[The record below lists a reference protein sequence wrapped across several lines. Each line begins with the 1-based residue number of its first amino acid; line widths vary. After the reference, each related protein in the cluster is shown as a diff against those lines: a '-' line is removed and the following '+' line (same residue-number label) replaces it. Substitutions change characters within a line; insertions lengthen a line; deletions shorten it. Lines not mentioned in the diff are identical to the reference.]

1 MIPRD
6 IVWRDLTWRDLRD
19 RQTQT
24 VPIGAV
30 TDTADFARFQDTKTI
45 LSDGNVPVYVALIQI
60 LTAYLAYIFGT
71 STATPVWCAFL
82 WFEYADEKMVLIRN
96 L

>member
-1 MIPRD
+1 MT
-6 IVWRDLTWRDLRD
+6 VDLSVSLP
-19 RQTQT
+19 QTAS

-45 LSDGNVPVYVALIQI
+45 LSDGSTPVYVALIQI

-71 STATPVWCAFL
+71 SSAHLNNNDNAF
-82 WFEYADEKMVLIRN
+82 
-96 L
+96 

>member
-1 MIPRD
+1 M
-6 IVWRDLTWRDLRD
+6 
-19 RQTQT
+19 
-24 VPIGAV
+24 PIGAV

-71 STATPVWCAFL
+71 FTGTIF
-82 WFEYADEKMVLIRN
+82 R
-96 L
+96 